1 MDSINITNARKDLY
15 NLVARTQDSH
25 EPVQII
31 GKNAAAVLVS
41 SEDWD
46 AIMET
51 LRRAGH
57 TPYAFPV
64 GGSVPLGSLGYVG
77 CTEEIAAQS
86 KALGISFDAIVSAT
100 GSGGTYAGLT
110 YGATCPAPG
119 LWVSACATTPSR
131 TSPWT

>member
-51 LRRAGH
+51 LYLVNIPCLLYTSSRGV
-57 TPYAFPV
+57 YIV
-64 GGSVPLGSLGYVG
+64 V
-77 CTEEIAAQS
+77 S
-86 KALGISFDAIVSAT
+86 KSSALSYIRNI
-100 GSGGTYAGLT
+100 
-110 YGATCPAPG
+110 
-119 LWVSACATTPSR
+119 
-131 TSPWT
+131 